1 MIISGS
7 SVASKHK
14 WYPLKKHAF
23 TLCARTVSLA
33 SYSFNIH
40 FGKHRR
46 VEAAYMGSIIN
57 FFAFFFFS
65 TKQLL
70 FFYSDISEYKLYSI
84 SLFPLH
90 FSLSCYFA
98 SWNVLYAAYLTTFA
112 FRETVYTL
120 WSLLKQCN
128 TIVIQ
133 SLVSDLGTLGVRNS
147 ESSLSMSLDG
157 DSSESFIRIRLF
169 LQTLL

>member
-1 MIISGS
+1 MIPFEKACFYTVCQDCFSGFLFIQ
-7 SVASKHK
+7 
-14 WYPLKKHAF
+14 Y
-23 TLCARTVSLA
+23 SLWETQK
-33 SYSFNIH
+33 SW
-40 FGKHRR
+40 
-46 VEAAYMGSIIN
+46 GSLHGQHYQL
-57 FFAFFFFS
+57 FCFFFFS